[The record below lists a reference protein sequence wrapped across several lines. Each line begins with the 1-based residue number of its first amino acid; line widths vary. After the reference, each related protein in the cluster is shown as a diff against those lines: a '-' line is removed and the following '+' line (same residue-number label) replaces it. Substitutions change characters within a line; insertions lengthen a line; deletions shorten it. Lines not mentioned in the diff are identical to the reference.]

1 MTENDNHMST
11 NLIISGLLMS
21 AGLVTAA
28 MGMVAES
35 DWTVFASVW
44 VVLVGAFFAGR
55 YMSERAI
62 ARREEQDSPVTDAVT
77 SDVTDTV
84 TSGAT
89 GDVTDSD
96 TDGATNRE
104 G

>member
-1 MTENDNHMST
+1 MTQNNNQLST

-21 AGLVTAA
+21 MGLVTAT

-55 YMSERAI
+55 YVSERAI
-62 ARREEQDSPVTDAVT
+62 AHRAEQNT
-77 SDVTDTV
+77 SVTDTV
-84 TSGAT
+84 TN
-89 GDVTDSD
+89 DD
-96 TDGATNRE
+96 TDTVTNDNTDKDT
-104 G
+104 

>member
-44 VVLVGAFFAGR
+44 IVLVGAFFAGR

-62 ARREEQDSPVTDAVT
+62 ARREEQDSPVTDTVT

-84 TSGAT
+84 TNAVT
-89 GDVTDSD
+89 GDVTEDED
-96 TDGATNRE
+96 QP
-104 G
+104 

>member
-44 VVLVGAFFAGR
+44 IVLVGAFFAGR

-62 ARREEQDSPVTDAVT
+62 ARREEQNTPVTDTVT

-84 TSGAT
+84 TNAVT
-89 GDVTDSD
+89 GDVTEDED
-96 TDGATNRE
+96 QP
-104 G
+104 

>member
-1 MTENDNHMST
+1 MTENNNQLST

-44 VVLVGAFFAGR
+44 IVLVGAFFAGR

-62 ARREEQDSPVTDAVT
+62 ARREEQNTPVTDTVT

-84 TSGAT
+84 TNAVT
-89 GDVTDSD
+89 GDVTEDED
-96 TDGATNRE
+96 QP
-104 G
+104 

>member
-1 MTENDNHMST
+1 MTENNNQLST
-11 NLIISGLLMS
+11 NLIISGLLLS
-21 AGLVTAA
+21 TGLVTAA

-62 ARREEQDSPVTDAVT
+62 ARREEQNTPVTDTVT

-84 TSGAT
+84 TNAVT
-89 GDVTDSD
+89 GDVTEDED
-96 TDGATNRE
+96 QP
-104 G
+104 

>member
-1 MTENDNHMST
+1 
-11 NLIISGLLMS
+11 
-21 AGLVTAA
+21 
-28 MGMVAES
+28 
-35 DWTVFASVW
+35 
-44 VVLVGAFFAGR
+44 
-55 YMSERAI
+55 MSERAI